1 MQHKPLSIFVI
12 LFLLV
17 SCAPKVQ
24 NNPGIQPISKDSEP
38 SYNNLDQWAAHPSKP
53 DPSDSLPAALRVA
66 YKPDTS
72 AAVFFLHPTTF
83 TDRDSPYW
91 NGDLSSEALNN
102 KTDRTTIHLQASAFN
117 RFPLYAPRYRQANIK
132 SYFTTDTATALAAF
146 DLAYTDVKNA
156 FEEFLK
162 QIGPSKPFIIAAHS
176 QGSTHAINLLKE
188 FVDGKPLQSRLVAAY
203 IIGMR
208 IPDDFTSLKMC
219 SDSSETGCLIGWRT
233 YRKGYVPEFVQKET
247 GKAMVTNP
255 LTWTTTEERAPA
267 SLNKG
272 VVLKDLDRTYP
283 ASADATIS
291 GRVLWVSSLNFPGG
305 FLIRRKNLHIGDI
318 NLFWMNIRENTA
330 LRVKSYLKSNSY
342 GASHSENK

>member
-1 MQHKPLSIFVI
+1 M
-12 LFLLV
+12 V
-17 SCAPKVQ
+17 SCAPKIQ

-38 SYNNLDQWAAHPSKP
+38 SYNNLDEWAAHPSKP
-53 DPSDSLPAALRVA
+53 DPSDSVPAALRDS
-66 YKPDTS
+66 YNTDTS

-83 TDRDSPYW
+83 TDRESEFW
-91 NGDLSSEALNN
+91 NDDLSNEALKN
-102 KTDRTTIHLQASAFN
+102 KTDRTTILLQASAFN
-117 RFPLYAPRYRQANIK
+117 RFPLYAPRYRQANIR
-132 SYFTTDTATALAAF
+132 SYFTTDTASALAAF

-162 QIGPSKPFIIAAHS
+162 QIGPSKPFILASHS
-176 QGSTHAINLLKE
+176 QGSTHAINLLKDY
-188 FVDGKPLQSRLVAAY
+188 VDGKPLQPRLVAAY

-219 SDSSETGCLIGWRT
+219 SDSSETGCMIGWRT

-272 VVLKDLDRTYP
+272 VVLKSLDKTYP
-283 ASADATIS
+283 ASADAAIS

-330 LRVKSYLKSNSY
+330 LRVKSYLNRNKY
-342 GASHSENK
+342 GASHSESQ